1 MPKFILHLLVLSL
14 SFKKLNSSSLSQGD
28 PYLSDVGLNMLPF
41 EAVRRRRLSKQFF
54 FMRGH
59 VDFLSSGLEN
69 FVRVGAMIPVP
80 CNHSKGHL

>member
-41 EAVRRRRLSKQFF
+41 EAVRHKRLSKLFF
-54 FMRGH
+54 FMREL
-59 VDFLSSGLEN
+59 VDFLSSALEKL
-69 FVRVGAMIPVP
+69 FASVP
-80 CNHSKGHL
+80 

>member
-14 SFKKLNSSSLSQGD
+14 SFKKLKSSSLSQGD

-54 FMRGH
+54 FYARARG
-59 VDFLSSGLEN
+59 LSELG
-69 FVRVGAMIPVP
+69 FGKIVRVGAMIPVP